1 MIVFGL
7 GNPGL
12 RYRSTRHNAGYI
24 FVDQLAKY
32 YKKRFSIRKNCK
44 IATLKVKGTKLVLV
58 KPKCWMNQCGCTIRE
73 ILGGEERDFMVVLDD
88 INLPLGKIRLR
99 SKGSDGGHLGL
110 RSIIDMLE
118 TSGFPR
124 LRIGIGLPQVDA
136 ADYVLSR
143 FNAPER
149 KLLMKVIEEGITGMQ
164 IMLSQGFVRAQN
176 YINSIDVG
184 DIDYMRAE
192 TR

>member
-24 FVDQLAKY
+24 FVEQLAKY

-44 IATLKVKGTKLVLV
+44 IAKLKIKRTEMVLI

-73 ILGGEERDFMVVLDD
+73 ILGGEECEFIVVLDD

-118 TSGFPR
+118 TSAFPR
-124 LRIGIGLPQVDA
+124 LRIGIGLPHVDA

-143 FNAPER
+143 FSATER
-149 KLLMKVIEEGITGMQ
+149 KLLMKVIKEGITGMR
-164 IMLSQGFVRAQN
+164 IMLNEGFVKAQN
-176 YINSIDVG
+176 YINSINIKDV
-184 DIDYMRAE
+184 D
-192 TR
+192 